1 MKMNRGEIDA
11 MLSEIADGLRAGNEE
26 VYMFL
31 HEQFKSLSAEDTTAL
46 AMGVI
51 AHLMPNFPF
60 AEGRLH

>member
-1 MKMNRGEIDA
+1 MKMSKGELDT

-31 HEQFKSLSAEDTTAL
+31 CEQCRGLSAEDTTRL
-46 AMGVI
+46 TMGVI

>member
-31 HEQFKSLSAEDTTAL
+31 HEQFKSLSAEDTKAL